1 MCICFRMADI
11 KLYAVAFVTAT
22 SLFILILSVKWVAF
36 SPFTLRKPA
45 VNRFA
50 GAKEKRTFGH
60 RLRSANESISGN
72 DRNNQDEMKLLLQT
86 SLQQASKEKVGG
98 AKFKE
103 LGIYFAKGPHTSYLS
118 ETVIF

>member
-1 MCICFRMADI
+1 MADI

-22 SLFILILSVKWVAF
+22 SLFLLILSAKWVEF
-36 SPFTLRKPA
+36 SPFTFGKLA

-50 GAKEKRTFGH
+50 GAKEERTFGH

-86 SLQQASKEKVGG
+86 SLQQASKEKVWW
-98 AKFKE
+98 
-103 LGIYFAKGPHTSYLS
+103 S
-118 ETVIF
+118 EI